1 MVYPMTETPID
12 TLPGDAVLVET
23 GEEYEEIS
31 KTQRVIHQAD
41 QPLYLVDDVHV
52 RYVRADQDDPAFVPM

>member
-1 MVYPMTETPID
+1 
-12 TLPGDAVLVET
+12 VLVET

-31 KTQRVIHQAD
+31 KTQRVIHQAEE
-41 QPLYLVDDVHV
+41 PLYLVDDVHV